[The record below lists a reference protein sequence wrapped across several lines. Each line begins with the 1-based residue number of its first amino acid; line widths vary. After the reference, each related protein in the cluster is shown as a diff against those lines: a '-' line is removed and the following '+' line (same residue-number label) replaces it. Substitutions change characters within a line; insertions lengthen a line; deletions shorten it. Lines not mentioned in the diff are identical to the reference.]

1 MAARRT
7 SDITQTTRRRARST
21 AAVTLAL
28 LLGVAPAVAGAASS
42 DAATLVKQ
50 AVDALPQKPFTAKLK
65 LTPQNQPPRDLE
77 LDHKLV
83 NGARASYLE
92 VTAPEGLSGIRFL
105 FLQPLNGEPQ
115 QYIKIAAAQNAVQ
128 VKDQVR
134 KQPFLESDF
143 YVSDLVE
150 PPLDAYTYS
159 FVGDEE
165 LLGRKA
171 KLVEAVPK
179 NSANEIYGKTVIAID
194 PTDLLILKRSFYD
207 LKGNLLKVW
216 TIDKVEK
223 VDGVW
228 TIRDQRMTTVP
239 AKTTS
244 RLEVAEIH
252 YGADLKDSVFT
263 PEHLRR

>member
-1 MAARRT
+1 MTAKRT
-7 SDITQTTRRRARST
+7 SKGTMMGKRILTGGVWAL
-21 AAVTLAL
+21 AAAAL
-28 LLGVAPAVAGAASS
+28 TCAPALAGAAAD
-42 DAATLVKQ
+42 DAGSLVKQ
-50 AVDALPQKPFTAKLK
+50 AVAALPKKPFTATLR
-65 LTPQNQPPRDLE
+65 LTPPSQPPREIALE
-77 LDHKLV
+77 HKFV
-83 NGARASYLE
+83 AGARASYLE
-92 VTAPEGLSGIRFL
+92 VTAPEQLSGIRFL

-150 PPLDAYTYS
+150 PALDAYTYK
-159 FVGDEE
+159 FVGEEE
-165 LLGRKA
+165 LLGRKT
-171 KLVEAVPK
+171 KLVEAVPN

-216 TIDKVEK
+216 TIEKVEK

-228 TIRDQRMTTVP
+228 TMRAQTMTTVP

-244 RLEVAEIH
+244 RLETPEIR
-252 YGADLKDSVFT
+252 YDVDLKDAVFT